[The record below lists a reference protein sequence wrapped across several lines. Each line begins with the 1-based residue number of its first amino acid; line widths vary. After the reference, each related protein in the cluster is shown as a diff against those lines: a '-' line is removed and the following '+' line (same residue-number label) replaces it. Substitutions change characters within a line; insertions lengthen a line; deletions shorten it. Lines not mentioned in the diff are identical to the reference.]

1 MADPDGL
8 MSAPPGTPQDAGSAN
23 TVSGTPAGAVAAA
36 LARDAEI
43 SQSTL
48 TAGDSLGDLMPL
60 TPPPDIDSTVL
71 GGLPVALVPPGPPK
85 QGE

>member
-8 MSAPPGTPQDAGSAN
+8 MSAPPGTPHDAGSAN
-23 TVSGTPAGAVAAA
+23 TVSGTPDGAVAAA

-71 GGLPVALVPPGPPK
+71 GGMANAPVEPPK

>member
-8 MSAPPGTPQDAGSAN
+8 MSAPPGTPHDAGSAN
-23 TVSGTPAGAVAAA
+23 TVSGTPDGAVAAA

-48 TAGDSLGDLMPL
+48 TAGDSIGDLMPL
-60 TPPPDIDSTVL
+60 PPPPDVDETVL
-71 GGLPVALVPPGPPK
+71 GGPPELGGS
-85 QGE
+85 QL